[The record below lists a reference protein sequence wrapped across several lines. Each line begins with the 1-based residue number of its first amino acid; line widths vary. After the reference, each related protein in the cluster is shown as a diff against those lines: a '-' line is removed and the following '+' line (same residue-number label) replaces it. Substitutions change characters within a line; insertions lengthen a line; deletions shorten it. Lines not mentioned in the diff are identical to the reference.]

1 MKFTKPLSL
10 WIIVSTDN
18 GGYWTIQPHI
28 LPWHCMHNYLQVSL
42 FNAEETIQWGENCD
56 NASLYK
62 NHQLAL
68 LKDEY

>member
-1 MKFTKPLSL
+1 
-10 WIIVSTDN
+10 
-18 GGYWTIQPHI
+18 
-28 LPWHCMHNYLQVSL
+28 MHNYLQVSL